1 MLLETWAWAG
11 KRAKI
16 EECDFRAM
24 NIEKAME
31 TYTRSVKKKKVIS
44 DLVLIKDKHKTKLR
58 PSLRLLI

>member
-1 MLLETWAWAG
+1 
-11 KRAKI
+11 
-16 EECDFRAM
+16 M